1 MVMAKRRGLVL
12 AGIAAGAF
20 AYLRNPENR
29 RKATIAFNNAKL
41 KVNNFMESQNLEE
54 FEEAASEKS
63 SSASESTPAKP
74 HVQYYNED
82 KTEA

>member
-1 MVMAKRRGLVL
+1 MAKRRGLLL

-41 KVNNFMESQNLEE
+41 KVNDFMESQNLEE
-54 FEEAASEKS
+54 FEEATSKGS
-63 SSASESTPAKP
+63 SSATSESTPAKP
-74 HVQYYNED
+74 RVQYYNED